1 MTIIQVSDAS
11 LVERLLA
18 DLQARP
24 DVIADVVGPNR
35 VQISLLGSYNQDAM
49 KVAIVLRVRAWA
61 AAQRAR
67 GIAVDVE
74 IE

>member
-11 LVERLLA
+11 LVEPLLA
-18 DLQARP
+18 DLRTRP
-24 DVIADVVGPNR
+24 DVVAEVVAPNR
-35 VQISLLGSYNQDAM
+35 VRVSLLGSYSGEAM
-49 KVAIVLRVRAWA
+49 RIAILLRVRAWA

-67 GIAVDVE
+67 GVAAEVE